1 MAIQSGLTDSF
12 MQELFTA
19 THNFSVHTFKWA
31 LYTNAANIGPTT
43 TAYTATGEVVGT
55 GYVAGGTNATGVAVA
70 FAADTVYLD
79 FSDPSWP
86 GATLTARGAMLYNS
100 SAGNK
105 SVAVLD
111 FGADRSWVAQ
121 TATIILP
128 AAAPTSALIRWKRGA

>member
-19 THNFSVHTFKWA
+19 THNFGVHTFKWA

-43 TAYTATGEVVGT
+43 TVYTATGEITGT
-55 GYVAGGTNATGVAVA
+55 GYSAGGINATGVAVA
-70 FAADTVYLD
+70 FTTDTVYLD
-79 FSDPSWP
+79 FNDPSWP
-86 GATLTARGAMLYNS
+86 GATFTARGMMLYNS

-105 SVAVLD
+105 TVAILD
-111 FGADRSWVAQ
+111 FGADRSWTAQ

-128 AAAPTSALIRWKRGA
+128 AAASTSALIRWKRGA